1 MECSAEAS
9 SQDNFATSGYP
20 FQWIFIL
27 IFQPLI
33 PYTSFSSS
41 QMTAL
46 VHYVLL
52 SIAFCFVK
60 MTVKLIWILKNDL
73 SYILKQECHQS
84 LQVDFF
90 LNVYFFF

>member
-1 MECSAEAS
+1 
-9 SQDNFATSGYP
+9 
-20 FQWIFIL
+20 
-27 IFQPLI
+27 
-33 PYTSFSSS
+33 
-41 QMTAL
+41 MTAL

-90 LNVYFFF
+90 SKCLFFLFNNECVCACLCGGVHVCTETRSVDV

>member
-1 MECSAEAS
+1 
-9 SQDNFATSGYP
+9 
-20 FQWIFIL
+20 
-27 IFQPLI
+27 
-33 PYTSFSSS
+33 
-41 QMTAL
+41 MTAL

-60 MTVKLIWILKNDL
+60 VTVKLIWILKNDL

-90 LNVYFFF
+90 LNVYFFFLIMNVCVHACVGVCMCVQKPEV